1 MSLGQVPA
9 HHGRVTIQVFGSSWI
24 LNLWG
29 LRCLLNPFCKTLVT
43 KNGIWNAWDES
54 VHVKMGMFNDHT
66 PYIHLYT
73 PCMDVGFCQAWCL
86 RKHRW
91 ELSYVP
97 WGAGDRFFAVPKLW
111 ILSFCFLLFFG
122 NALGERMIV
131 VNDNHGYWMAL
142 WWSNMAGWKISFE
155 WMFIAVK
162 IIGRIF
168 QPAIFD
174 YSQGRFWY
182 SGEEKNMANVNG
194 SLDFFGI
201 WQFGWLL
208 PWVLGW

>member
-1 MSLGQVPA
+1 MP
-9 HHGRVTIQVFGSSWI
+9 
-24 LNLWG
+24 
-29 LRCLLNPFCKTLVT
+29 
-43 KNGIWNAWDES
+43 
-54 VHVKMGMFNDHT
+54 GMNQSMWRWECSTTTH
-66 PYIHLYT
+66 PIYIYIHHAWT
-73 PCMDVGFCQAWCL
+73 WAFVRPGACENIVGNWVTY
-86 RKHRW
+86 HG
-91 ELSYVP
+91 ELGIGFLQCRSCGFWAFV
-97 WGAGDRFFAVPKLW
+97 FF
-111 ILSFCFLLFFG
+111 FFFG

-182 SGEEKNMANVNG
+182 SGEEKTMANVNG